1 MGQQMFGQLMLQA
14 KDLCAER
21 TGVIATLVVRGREVL
36 LQPVPVIE
44 DLAALVAH
52 HLLLLGRRTLQ
63 RDAHV
68 LKLMT
73 TF

>member
-1 MGQQMFGQLMLQA
+1 
-14 KDLCAER
+14 
-21 TGVIATLVVRGREVL
+21 
-36 LQPVPVIE
+36 VIE